1 MKEVSALHRLLLVPG
16 ELNLPAVARFLGEA
30 LDADGSI
37 IFLVDQKANELNVGA
52 VHPPGH
58 GVEKQLKIP
67 VGYGVT
73 GLVASKGHAVTLVDD
88 SPRNEVHRTLL
99 GLQPDQT
106 VSRVCVPGHGTAS
119 RIVAVISVHRR
130 GAAAFTEDELKN
142 AQVYADLIGLRLFAE
157 GLLGDV
163 EEHQEQRNRLIEQAA
178 SAQEAERRR
187 IAGDLHDGVTQALA
201 SLAFHLSAADVGLAA
216 TGPAER
222 RIGDA
227 QAQIMAARRLATLA
241 YDETRAAIRGLHSLI
256 LEDLGLVAA
265 LESLTQVVPQPD
277 IEFRT
282 DPGEIVADVPD
293 HCAAV
298 LFRIAQEA
306 INNVVK
312 HADAGHA
319 VLSLRRAEDAVVL
332 AITDDGVGF
341 DMASARAQRSVD
353 ALGEH
358 FGLSSIAERCALIG
372 ASLRID
378 SVAGRGTA
386 VIVELPL

>member
-1 MKEVSALHRLLLVPG
+1 M
-16 ELNLPAVARFLGEA
+16 NLPAVSRFLTEA

-37 IFLVDQKANELNVGA
+37 VFLIDQNENELNVGA
-52 VHPPGH
+52 VHPAAH
-58 GVEKQLKIP
+58 GLEKQLKIP

-88 SPRNEVHRTLL
+88 SPRNKVHRALL
-99 GLQPDQT
+99 GLRPDQT
-106 VSRVCVPGHGTAS
+106 VSRMCAPAHGTAS
-119 RIVAVISVHRR
+119 RIVGVISVHRR
-130 GAAAFTEDELKN
+130 GSTSFTEDDLKR

-163 EEHQEQRNRLIEQAA
+163 EEHQAQRNRLIEQAS

-187 IAGDLHDGVTQALA
+187 IAGDLHDGVTQARA

-227 QAQIMAARRLATLA
+227 QVQISAARRLATLA

-256 LEDLGLVAA
+256 LEDLGLVSA
-265 LESLTQVVPQPD
+265 LESLTQVSPQLD

-282 DPGEIVADVPD
+282 DLDEISDVPD

-298 LFRIAQEA
+298 LFRIAQEG

-312 HADAGHA
+312 HAEAGHA
-319 VLSLRRAEDAVVL
+319 VLSLRRAGDAVVL

-341 DMASARAQRSVD
+341 DLASARAQRSVD

-358 FGLSSIAERCALIG
+358 FGLSSVAERCALIG

>member
-1 MKEVSALHRLLLVPG
+1 MKDVSTLHQLLLFPG
-16 ELNLPAVARFLGEA
+16 ELNLSAVARFLGEA
-30 LDADGSI
+30 LGADGAI
-37 IFLVDQKANELNVGA
+37 VFLIDQEANELKVGA
-52 VHPPGH
+52 VHPPAH
-58 GVEKQLKIP
+58 GLEKQLMIP

-73 GLVASKGHAVTLVDD
+73 GLVASKGHGVTLVDD
-88 SPRNEVHRTLL
+88 SPRNEVHRALL

-106 VSRVCVPGHGTAS
+106 VSRLCSPAHGTAS

-130 GAAAFTEDELKN
+130 GSTAFTEDDLN
-142 AQVYADLIGLRLFAE
+142 RAQVYADLIGLRLFAQ

-163 EEHQEQRNRLIEQAA
+163 EEHQAQRNRLIEQAS

-187 IAGDLHDGVTQALA
+187 IAGDLHDGVTQALV
-201 SLAFHLSAADVGLAA
+201 SLAFHLSAADVGLASA
-216 TGPAER
+216 RPAER

-227 QAQIMAARRLATLA
+227 QEQIQAARRLATLA

-265 LESLTQVVPQPD
+265 LESLTQVVPQLD

-282 DPGEIVADVPD
+282 DPDEIVNVPD

-312 HADAGHA
+312 HAEAGQA
-319 VLSLRRAEDAVVL
+319 VLSLRRAGDAVVL

-341 DMASARAQRSVD
+341 DMASARAQRSVE